1 VATVH
6 VFGHPFTDALK
17 RRSDVEVRQVTRD
30 NRNALPAQL
39 AALVSASLALT
50 GR

>member
-1 VATVH
+1 VH
-6 VFGHPFTDALK
+6 VFAHPFTDGLQ
-17 RRSDVEVRQVTRD
+17 RRPNVEVREVTRD

-39 AALVSASLALT
+39 AALVSASISTT